1 MLINNHFLNFK
12 IVQMNKA
19 IQKRTTVTPT
29 ISVETCWFVRRLR
42 KEGKTT
48 KTKTRILVNPLED
61 VIWKVR
67 QKR

>member
-29 ISVETCWFVRRLR
+29 ISVETC
-42 KEGKTT
+42 
-48 KTKTRILVNPLED
+48 
-61 VIWKVR
+61 
-67 QKR
+67 